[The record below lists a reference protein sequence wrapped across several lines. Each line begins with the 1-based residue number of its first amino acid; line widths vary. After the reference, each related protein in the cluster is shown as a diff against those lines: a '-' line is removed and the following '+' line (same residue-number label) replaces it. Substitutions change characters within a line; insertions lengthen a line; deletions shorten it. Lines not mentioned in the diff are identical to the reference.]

1 MVLCEIP
8 YQGPHLHRPTQTQR
22 PESAPIIAPIHTS
35 RGAVFFCLL
44 TCWGQLTQLPV
55 LPPGAAP
62 DLDQRGADLPGQ
74 AAGPLPA
81 RGPRAEHHPRHRARG
96 DARPRGPLSGGGVG
110 AAMEGGVGRSFEA
123 SSLHPFST
131 LLLARARKMSDTQRL
146 VEFVPHPFLSA
157 ALSEADGEGGDR
169 HDGVHEA
176 VLLRGGPP
184 GHPIRAQCFGGFGC
198 AHSTSRF

>member
-1 MVLCEIP
+1 
-8 YQGPHLHRPTQTQR
+8 
-22 PESAPIIAPIHTS
+22 
-35 RGAVFFCLL
+35 
-44 TCWGQLTQLPV
+44 
-55 LPPGAAP
+55 
-62 DLDQRGADLPGQ
+62 
-74 AAGPLPA
+74 
-81 RGPRAEHHPRHRARG
+81 
-96 DARPRGPLSGGGVG
+96 
-110 AAMEGGVGRSFEA
+110 MEGGVGRSFEA

-184 GHPIRAQCFGGFGC
+184 GHPIRAQWWSEWWVWLVGGMPVNDGSHNGFRTK
-198 AHSTSRF
+198 ANMSQVFNFNFFVFV